1 MHRFVVY
8 IPGNFAKKKKR
19 PRQISDVKTK
29 HHPPEGT
36 FTGSAESIARK
47 VMKDANGDLGKAIRR
62 ITFYVNR
69 AGENCSP
76 EARGAK
82 RILMKRRERQED

>member
-8 IPGNFAKKKKR
+8 IPGNFAKRKHK
-19 PRQISDVKTK
+19 QLSDVKTK

-47 VMKDANGDLGKAIRR
+47 VMKDAHGDLGKAIRR

-69 AGENCSP
+69 AGENCSS
-76 EARGAK
+76 EARAAK
-82 RILMKRRERQED
+82 KILVDRKERQGK